1 MTRNAPRSPLRRPV
15 ALALRVVAATG
26 TAALVAALVV
36 ARAAFAQQ
44 ADRPAPAD
52 DEVVARIQNSAATS
66 WRAPLSASDPVE
78 IRLVGINDFHGN
90 IAPGA
95 KAESPTGARPMGGAA
110 VLAAYI
116 QHERLTRQKRTLT
129 LVAGDSI
136 GATPVASAFLH
147 DEPTMEF
154 LNLLADGDCKPL
166 DRKDAVRML
175 RALSGKRHD
184 VVTGVALQKGGR
196 LVSGRELTSVDF
208 AELSETDIGLYVATG
223 ECDDKAGAY
232 ALQGRGGL
240 FVTGLEGSP
249 SNVVGL
255 PVRLVA
261 MLARKLDVSL

>member
-1 MTRNAPRSPLRRPV
+1 VTDSPQLDVLYLASSSPRRRELLRSIGHEPRLV
-15 ALALRVVAATG
+15 RVDVSEALLPEEDPFDAAERLARAKA
-26 TAALVAALVV
+26 TAARSLVPEDALVV
-36 ARAAFAQQ
+36 A
-44 ADRPAPAD
+44 AD
-52 DEVVARIQNSAATS
+52 
-66 WRAPLSASDPVE
+66 
-78 IRLVGINDFHGN
+78 
-90 IAPGA
+90 
-95 KAESPTGARPMGGAA
+95 
-110 VLAAYI
+110 
-116 QHERLTRQKRTLT
+116 T
-129 LVAGDSI
+129 LVILEGEALG
-136 GATPVASAFLH
+136 
-147 DEPTMEF
+147 
-154 LNLLADGDCKPL
+154 KPL